1 MFCSCC
7 TEKPMKKFMFALIAV
22 LFIAGQMFSP
32 VAAATT
38 ASSSCGDTYVVQP
51 HDYLALIA
59 NACGTTVADILALNT
74 QITNPNIIFYGQVL
88 RMTGDAPAQSWPTY
102 VPYYNPVYS
111 PTVAY
116 SGSARVSV
124 STSRAVAG
132 DTVTVT
138 ISGYPAYADLDFRL
152 GLKGDTYSYV
162 YDGKTDAYGRTST
175 TITIPSEASTG
186 DYWVVEVITT
196 GLKSVVDVTSASIY
210 IGTYSST
217 TYTSYSGYAR
227 VTLSKTSVAPGG
239 TVVVTVSGF
248 PAGAEIDYRVGVK
261 GSAYSV
267 VYDGTVGSNGTT
279 NQTITIPSSAAAG
292 EYWIVQVLTTSQKTV
307 VSVNSHSI
315 YITN

>member
-1 MFCSCC
+1 
-7 TEKPMKKFMFALIAV
+7 MKNFLIALIAV
-22 LFIAGQMFSP
+22 LFIAGGVLSP
-32 VAAATT
+32 VAAAKP

-51 HDYLALIA
+51 QDYLSLIA
-59 NACGTTVADILALNT
+59 SACGTTVADLMTLNP

-116 SGSARVSV
+116 SGYARVSV

-132 DTVTVT
+132 DTVTVSV
-138 ISGYPAYADLDFRL
+138 SGFPAYADLDYRL

-162 YDGKTDAYGRTST
+162 YDGKTGAYGTTST
-175 TITIPSEASTG
+175 TLTIPAGASTG

-196 GLKSVVDVTSASIY
+196 GSKTVVDVTSQPIY

-217 TYTSYSGYAR
+217 TSTSYTGYAR
-227 VTLSKTSVAPGG
+227 VILSKTSVAPGG
-239 TVVVTVSGF
+239 TVVVNVAGF
-248 PAGAEIDYRVGVK
+248 PVGAEIDYRVGVK
-261 GSAYSV
+261 GSDYSV
-267 VYDGTVGSNGTT
+267 VYDGTIGSDGKS
-279 NQTITIPSSAAAG
+279 NQTVTIPSSAVAG
-292 EYWIVQVLTTSQKTV
+292 EYWIVQVLTTSQKTI